1 MFRLPWGT
9 PAAQNTLDPVVY
21 PAARHLA
28 FVTTLVLGRHRGL
41 AWTTARRA
49 FDSPP
54 RTSHRRVVG
63 INFYNR
69 IASG

>member
-1 MFRLPWGT
+1 LGNAGR
-9 PAAQNTLDPVVY
+9 AKTLDPVVY

-28 FVTTLVLGRHRGL
+28 FVTTLVLGRRRGL
-41 AWTTARRA
+41 AWTTARRW

-54 RTSHRRVVG
+54 RTSHRRVVS